1 MFSTTSLFDL
11 ENNIDLDFA
20 FKVGLM
26 RRSRNVACM
35 AEMFI
40 RIIIGKPACKR
51 RLGTK
56 RIGLQS
62 ES

>member
-1 MFSTTSLFDL
+1 
-11 ENNIDLDFA
+11 
-20 FKVGLM
+20 M

-35 AEMFI
+35 AEMFVP
-40 RIIIGKPACKR
+40 IIIGKPACKR
-51 RLGTK
+51 PLGTK